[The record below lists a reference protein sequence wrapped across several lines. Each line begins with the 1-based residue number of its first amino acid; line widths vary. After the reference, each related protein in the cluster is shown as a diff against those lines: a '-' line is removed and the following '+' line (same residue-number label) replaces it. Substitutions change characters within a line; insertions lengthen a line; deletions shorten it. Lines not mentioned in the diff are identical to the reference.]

1 VIVTNLHVKFVIL
14 FVLLHFSIG
23 ICKGEY
29 IVKSNNI
36 LNPDVNIEYV
46 KNNVDFWIKYAYD
59 PTYGGFY
66 SSIGRDGTILNN
78 NQKSLISQTRHGY
91 GFTRAFMLTGD
102 EMYLDYA
109 ESALNFLFDYG
120 WDNVNGGW
128 YCFAKRDGTIDNDRV
143 WNPNTKKWG
152 FQQQYAL
159 LGVVANYEATR
170 NENVKNWLD
179 RGINSL
185 YTNMWDSRPGYEGY
199 FEDATFDWSQ
209 KVGKGFTCTVDAI
222 STNTE
227 LSYLITKETK
237 YKDRLKQLADIIM
250 NRFMP
255 TMDNPLVKVTY
266 PGTFSTN
273 WQPDF
278 STKSSTTSVGH
289 FLKTAWCLGRAYLCD
304 TTQTQYKAAAERIL
318 NETWSYQF
326 GNYTLWDHVNGG
338 PFYAVNILTGEGA
351 KDYDNKDYWMLEQG
365 FTGPLL
371 NYYITKNP
379 VYLQMADESI
389 NFFMNH
395 LVDNK
400 YGEIFSQMNPT
411 GTIIRNSTKGDDF
424 KASYHSTEMGYYA
437 YLYSNLYYLHK
448 PASLYYRFAPKTTTQ
463 NISLC
468 PISIEDGLLR
478 IKSVLLDG
486 VDFSNFNAATRTLNI
501 AANQGGKFKVTFE
514 SYEKATTGINAF
526 AQKSITFSPNPT
538 LGIVRIGNIV
548 NVSKIII
555 ADITGKLLYQTPT
568 KGQSSM
574 QIDVAHLKSGVY
586 FISFVQNSGS
596 TISKKL
602 IKQ

>member
-1 VIVTNLHVKFVIL
+1 MKKSLL
-14 FVLLHFSIG
+14 LLAVLLLSIF

-36 LNPDVNIEYV
+36 LNPDLNIEYV
-46 KNNVDFWIKYAYD
+46 KSNVDFWIKYAYD
-59 PTYGGFY
+59 SVYGGFY
-66 SSIGRDGTILNN
+66 SSIGRDGTVLND

-102 EMYLDYA
+102 EKYLDYA

-120 WDNVNGGW
+120 WDEVNGGW
-128 YCFAKRDGTIDNDRV
+128 YCFAKRDGTIDNDRP

-159 LGVVANYEATR
+159 LGIVANYEATR
-170 NENVKNWLD
+170 DDSVKIWLD
-179 RGINSL
+179 KGINSL
-185 YTNMWDSRPGYEGY
+185 YTNMWDAQPGNEGY

-227 LSYLITKETK
+227 LCYLITKETK
-237 YKDRLKQLADIIM
+237 YKDRFKQLADIII
-250 NRFMP
+250 NRFIP

-273 WQPDF
+273 WQPDLT
-278 STKSSTTSVGH
+278 TKSSTTSIGH

-304 TTQTQYKAAAERIL
+304 TTQTQYKTAADRIL
-318 NETWSYQF
+318 NETWDYKF

-365 FTGPLL
+365 FTGPML

-379 VYLQMADESI
+379 LFLQMADESI
-389 NFFMNH
+389 SFFMNYQ
-395 LVDNK
+395 VDNE
-400 YGEIFSQMNPT
+400 YGEIFSEMNPT
-411 GTIIRNSTKGDDF
+411 GTVIRNSTKGDDF

-448 PASLYYRFAPKTTTQ
+448 PANLYYRFLPKTTAQ
-463 NISLC
+463 EISLTPV
-468 PISIEDGLLR
+468 PIEENLLK
-478 IKSVLLDG
+478 IKSVTLDG
-486 VDFSNFNAATRTLNI
+486 VAFNTFDANSRTLHI
-501 AANQGGKFKVTFE
+501 APNQGGKFKVTFE
-514 SYEKATTGINAF
+514 SFEKSATGLNFF
-526 AQKSITFSPNPT
+526 ANNNITISPNPT
-538 LGIVRIGNIV
+538 EGIVRIENME

-555 ADITGKLLYQTPT
+555 ADIAGKLVHQTPAT
-568 KGQSSM
+568 GQRSV
-574 QIDVAHLKSGVY
+574 QIDIADLKSGVY
-586 FISFVQNSGS
+586 LISLVQNSGEK
-596 TISKKL
+596 ISRKL

>member
-128 YCFAKRDGTIDNDRV
+128 YCFAKRDGTIDNDRA

-159 LGVVANYEATR
+159 LGIVANYEATR

-179 RGINSL
+179 KGINSL

-209 KVGKGFTCTVDAI
+209 KIGKGFTCTVDAI

-227 LSYLITKETK
+227 LCYLVTKETK
-237 YKDRLKQLADIIM
+237 YKDRFKQLADIII
-250 NRFMP
+250 NRFIP

-273 WQPDF
+273 WQPDL

-395 LVDNK
+395 LVDNE

-468 PISIEDGLLR
+468 PIPIEDGLLR

-538 LGIVRIGNIV
+538 PGIVRIGNIV

>member
-1 VIVTNLHVKFVIL
+1 VIFTNLHVKFVIL

-128 YCFAKRDGTIDNDRV
+128 YCFAKRDGTIDNDRA

-159 LGVVANYEATR
+159 LGIVANYEATR

-237 YKDRLKQLADIIM
+237 YKDRFKQLADIIM

-255 TMDNPLVKVTY
+255 TMDNPLVKVTF

-273 WQPDF
+273 WQPDL

-304 TTQTQYKAAAERIL
+304 STQTQYKAAAERIL

-338 PFYAVNILTGEGA
+338 PFYAVNVLTGEGA

-365 FTGPLL
+365 FTGPML

-389 NFFMNH
+389 SFFMNH
-395 LVDNK
+395 LVDNE

-468 PISIEDGLLR
+468 PIPIEDGLLR

-526 AQKSITFSPNPT
+526 AQNSITFSPNPT
-538 LGIVRIGNIV
+538 PGIVRIGNIV

>member
-1 VIVTNLHVKFVIL
+1 MKKTISIL
-14 FVLLHFSIG
+14 MLIFLNFNV
-23 ICKGEY
+23 CKSQY
-29 IVKSNNI
+29 IVKSNYILDPDLNI
-36 LNPDVNIEYV
+36 DYV
-46 KNNVDFWIKYAYD
+46 KKNVDFWIKYAYD

-102 EMYLDYA
+102 EKYLDYA
-109 ESALNFLFDYG
+109 ASALKFLFDYG
-120 WDNVNGGW
+120 WDDVNGGW
-128 YCFAKRDGTIDNDRV
+128 YCFAKRDGTIDNDRP

-152 FQQQYAL
+152 FQQQYAT
-159 LGVVANYEATR
+159 LGIVANYEATR
-170 NENVKNWLD
+170 DESVKIWLEK
-179 RGINSL
+179 GINSL

-209 KVGKGFTCTVDAI
+209 KTGKGFTCTVDAI
-222 STNTE
+222 STNIE
-227 LSYLITKETK
+227 LCYLTTKETK
-237 YKDRLKQLADIIM
+237 YKDRFKQLADVIV
-250 NRFMP
+250 NRFIP
-255 TMDNPLVKVTY
+255 TMDNPLVKVSY

-273 WQPDF
+273 WQPDLT
-278 STKSSTTSVGH
+278 TKSSTSSIGH

-338 PFYAVNILTGEGA
+338 PFYAINVLTGEGA

-365 FTGPLL
+365 FTGPML
-371 NYYITKNP
+371 NYYISKNP

-395 LVDNK
+395 LIDNE
-400 YGEIFSQMNPT
+400 YGEIFSQMDPT

-448 PASLYYRFAPKTTTQ
+448 PANLYYRFAPKTTAQ
-463 NISLC
+463 SISLT
-468 PISIEDGLLR
+468 PIPMEDDLLR
-478 IKSVLLDG
+478 IKSVTLDG
-486 VDFSNFNAATRTLNI
+486 VDFTSFNATTRTLNI

-514 SYEKATTGINAF
+514 SIEKTATGLNSF
-526 AQKSITFSPNPT
+526 LKNCITISPNPT
-538 LGIVRIGNIV
+538 PGIVRVMNME
-548 NVSKIII
+548 NVSKITLI
-555 ADITGKLLYQTPT
+555 DVTGKLFYQTYT
-568 KGQSSM
+568 NGQNSI
-574 QIDVAHLKSGVY
+574 QIDIAHLKSGVY
-586 FISFVQNSGS
+586 FMSLVQKSGAI
-596 TISKKL
+596 ISKKV

>member
-1 VIVTNLHVKFVIL
+1 MIIFLN
-14 FVLLHFSIG
+14 FSV
-23 ICKGEY
+23 CKSQY
-29 IVKSNNI
+29 VVKSNYI
-36 LNPDVNIEYV
+36 LDPDLNIEYV

-102 EMYLDYA
+102 ERYLDYA

-159 LGVVANYEATR
+159 LGIVANYEATR

-304 TTQTQYKAAAERIL
+304 TTQKQYKAAAERIL
-318 NETWSYQF
+318 NETWDYQF

-395 LVDNK
+395 LVDNE

-468 PISIEDGLLR
+468 PIPIEDGLLR